1 MNKDIKKKWVDALR
15 SGEYTQ
21 GRDALKNGDGQ
32 YCCLGVLC
40 DIAAK
45 EGVVQEKLL
54 TYGERSKYY
63 YDGASALLPG
73 SVIKWAGLDYP
84 AVSVVYNDKPV
95 WLNAL
100 NDEKGL
106 TFDEIAD
113 LIEEQL

>member
-1 MNKDIKKKWVDALR
+1 MNQTVKQKWVDALR
-15 SGEYTQ
+15 SGNYEQ
-21 GRDALKNGDGQ
+21 GRNALRSSNNE

-40 DIAAK
+40 DLAVK
-45 EGVVQEKLL
+45 EGVAQERLL
-54 TYGERSKYY
+54 TYGSVSNYY
-63 YDGASALLPG
+63 YDGANALLPG

-100 NDEKGL
+100 NDAKGL

>member
-40 DIAAK
+40 DLAAR
-45 EGVVQEKLL
+45 EGVVKETAK
-54 TYGERSKYY
+54 YGEFY
-63 YDGASALLPG
+63 YDGASSLP
-73 SVIKWAGLDYP
+73 P
-84 AVSVVYNDKPV
+84 VSVMSWASLNDIFKRVEYKNVPV
-95 WLNAL
+95 PLDAL
-100 NDEKGL
+100 NDSYCL
-106 TFDEIAD
+106 TFNEIAD